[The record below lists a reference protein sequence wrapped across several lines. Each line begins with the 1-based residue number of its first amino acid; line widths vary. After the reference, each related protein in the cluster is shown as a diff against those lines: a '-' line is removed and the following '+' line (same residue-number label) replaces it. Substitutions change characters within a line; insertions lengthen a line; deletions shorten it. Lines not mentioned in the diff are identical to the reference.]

1 MERLTEEQFSLFIKK
16 AKVDFGEVYMI
27 HAEDEVFVFRLLTR
41 QEYKE
46 VLQIADNK
54 DMAEELICQVAI
66 LYPQGI
72 NFAQGDAG
80 LPSLLAPYIVNESGF
95 GDMQKSHYY
104 FDTYRARMDS
114 FEMQAEAAIQAAFP
128 HITEEDMQEWTVEK
142 LMRTLAKAEWILK
155 NVKGYPISF
164 ENMMEQKEGD
174 EEEVEEE
181 EPPTMKEI
189 GNEIRQN
196 GGDPMIELQEHIIKP
211 RPYAE
216 FPFIAGTNYWKR
228 VF

>member
-1 MERLTEEQFSLFIKK
+1 MEQLTQEQFHLFIKK
-16 AKVDFGEVYMI
+16 AKIEFGEVFL
-27 HAEDEVFVFRLLTR
+27 AEVEDDTYIFRLLTR
-41 QEYKE
+41 KEYKE
-46 VLQIADNK
+46 ILQISDNK
-54 DMAEELICQVAI
+54 DMAEELICQMAVI
-66 LYPQGI
+66 YPQGL
-72 NFAQGDAG
+72 NFATGEAG
-80 LPSLLAPYIVNESGF
+80 LPSLLSPHIVNESGF

-104 FDTYRARMDS
+104 FDTYRSRMNA

-128 HITEEDMQEWTVEK
+128 QFTEEEMQDWTVEK

-164 ENMMEQKEGD
+164 ENMAAESEDG
-174 EEEVEEE
+174 EEVEEE
-181 EPPTMKEI
+181 TPPTMKEI
-189 GNEIRQN
+189 GNEIRQQ
-196 GGDPMIELQEHIIKP
+196 GGDPMIELQEQIIKP